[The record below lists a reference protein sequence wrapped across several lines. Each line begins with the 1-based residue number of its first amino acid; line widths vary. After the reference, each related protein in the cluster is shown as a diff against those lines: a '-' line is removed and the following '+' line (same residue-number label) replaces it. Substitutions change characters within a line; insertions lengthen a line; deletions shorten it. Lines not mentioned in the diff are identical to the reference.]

1 MEAIVDF
8 FQRNFF
14 VFEIMICYV
23 PYIPL
28 LKSDKNTWWKLLIA
42 AAVLIGYSC
51 LPIARYSG
59 DSQIVSNVLS
69 MLSFL
74 SIFVI
79 SLVGIFLSFKSN
91 FWVCILCGIS
101 AYLTQHIFFRVRML
115 TLSLLQEYGVDFE
128 WVNYCYY
135 WGELI
140 AVNIICW
147 FCTARSLQ
155 KRGNFK
161 INNKRLLMVALLL
174 WGHMSVTYKE
184 VFEGAMVCLIC
195 PTATAAA
202 VITGKLGGSVSALT
216 TYTLLSNILTAVAV
230 PLLFPLVEPH
240 ADLSFVGAFLKIL
253 SKVFPL
259 LLCPFI
265 AALLIRRFL
274 PKLHLFLLNLHN
286 AAFYLWAVALT
297 IVTAQTFKSL
307 FQSDASV
314 QVEIWIAL
322 AGLIT
327 CAVQF
332 LLGKQ
337 IGTHYH
343 DRTSAGQA
351 LGQKN
356 TVLAIWMSYTY
367 LDPLSSVAPGSYVLW
382 QNIINSYQLWKKR
395 KKEAGGNQ

>member
-1 MEAIVDF
+1 MLTFIKNWTLPLAMLAGALGYLAFAHFTFLVPTKPFMHSLVD
-8 FQRNFF
+8 
-14 VFEIMICYV
+14 VLT
-23 PYIPL
+23 PL
-28 LKSDKNTWWKLLIA
+28 LIFAQLLLTFCK
-42 AAVLIGYSC
+42 VNPRDLMPVRWHGWLLLFQSLSC
-51 LPIARYSG
+51 
-59 DSQIVSNVLS
+59 
-69 MLSFL
+69 
-74 SIFVI
+74 
-79 SLVGIFLSFKSN
+79 
-91 FWVCILCGIS
+91 
-101 AYLTQHIFFRVRML
+101 
-115 TLSLLQEYGVDFE
+115 
-128 WVNYCYY
+128 
-135 WGELI
+135 
-140 AVNIICW
+140 
-147 FCTARSLQ
+147 
-155 KRGNFK
+155 
-161 INNKRLLMVALLL
+161 LLMVALLL

-356 TVLAIWMSYTY
+356 TVFAIWMGYTFLTPVTAIAGGFY
-367 LDPLSSVAPGSYVLW
+367 SVW
-382 QNIINSYQLWKKR
+382 HNIYNSYQLYQKR
-395 KKEAGGNQ
+395 KQETTA